1 MEVKIQSL
9 HFDATDKL
17 VAYTEKKVGKLER
30 FTDAETAQVVFKINK
45 PQSAM
50 NKEVSIT
57 VGGLH
62 AQKTSDTFEE
72 AIDSCVDAL
81 KGQIEKKK
89 NKSSLG

>member
-1 MEVKIQSL
+1 MEIRIQSL

-17 VAYTEKKVGKLER
+17 IAYAEKKVGKLDR
-30 FTDAETAQVVFKINK
+30 FIDSEAAQVIFKIIK

-62 AQKTSDTFEE
+62 AQKLCNTFEE
-72 AIDSCVDAL
+72 AIDQCVDAL

-89 NKSSLG
+89 NKTERG

>member
-1 MEVKIQSL
+1 MEIRIQSL

-17 VAYTEKKVGKLER
+17 IAYAEKKVGKLDR
-30 FTDAETAQVVFKINK
+30 FIDSEAAQVIFKIIK

-62 AQKTSDTFEE
+62 AHKLCNTFEE
-72 AIDSCVDAL
+72 AIDQCVDAL

-89 NKSSLG
+89 NKTDRG